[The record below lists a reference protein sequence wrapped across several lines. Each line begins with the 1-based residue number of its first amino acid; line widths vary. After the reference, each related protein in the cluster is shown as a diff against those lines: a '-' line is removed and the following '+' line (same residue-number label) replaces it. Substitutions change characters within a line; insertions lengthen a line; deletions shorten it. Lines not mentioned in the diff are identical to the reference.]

1 LEKKAEKNVDKKME
15 EQRKLKE
22 LEDARREAF
31 KDRQQMQ
38 AKVKA
43 RLYEEDP
50 RRLADEQE
58 QAERRRALEE

>member
-1 LEKKAEKNVDKKME
+1 MEKKAEKNVDKKME

-58 QAERRRALEE
+58 QAERRRFLED